1 MPEEIQQK
9 LIEDEMQE
17 AYIDYSMSVIVG
29 RALPDVRDGLK
40 PVHRRI
46 LYAMND
52 LGLLSNKPFKKSA
65 RIVGNT
71 LGLYH
76 PHGDTAV
83 YDALVRLA
91 QDFSLRYPLVDGQGN
106 FGSIDGFSAASM
118 RYTEA
123 RLSKIAEELLVD
135 IDKDTVN
142 FIPNFDNSLK
152 EPVVL
157 PSRIPNLLV
166 NGSSGIAVGMATNIP
181 PHNIR
186 EISNALISLIDNKET
201 TTDELMNYIKGPD
214 FPTGGFILGRAGI
227 KQAYKSGKGKL
238 IVRAKSKIEK
248 NKIIITEIPY
258 MVNKTSLIEDI
269 VSLVK
274 DKRIEGISDI
284 RDESD
289 RRGMSIVIET
299 KNINPE
305 IVLNNLCKYTQLQ
318 TTFGVIMLALHDNQP
333 RVMPIKQMLAY
344 YLDHRKD
351 VVTRRTKFDLDKAEK
366 RAHIL
371 EGLKAALKDI
381 DNVIALIKKSK
392 DVLTA
397 KASLMN
403 NYQLTEIQSNAIL
416 EMRLQRLTSLERNK
430 IDEEYSSL
438 LKLIKE
444 LKDILASEQKILWI
458 IKNELTEIRD
468 KYQDERRTQILDVE
482 YEIETEDLVKEED
495 IVITSTHSGY
505 IKQIPLE
512 TYKQQRRGGKGI
524 IATIPKEED
533 IVEHLFVTN
542 THSYLLFFT
551 NKGKVH
557 WLKAFQIPQASRYS
571 KGKAIVNL
579 LNLEEDEMVNTIL
592 PIYSFEDHHYLLF
605 ATKKGIIKK
614 TSLLEFSNPRRGG
627 IKAVS
632 LKEDELVQVRLTPGN
647 LDFILATKNGLALR
661 FNETDVRSVGRNAS
675 GVRGIRLRKNDC
687 VIGMEVALTSATLLT
702 VTENGY
708 GKRTDVNEYRTI
720 RRGGKGVISIQTK
733 YIYPDSKN
741 GAVIGIKTIKDND
754 EVMLISQKGVIIRI
768 AAKDIGIK
776 GRNTQGV
783 RLMKLADDKVKT
795 LARVIVKD
803 NNH

>member
-142 FIPNFDNSLK
+142 FTPNFDNSLK

>member
-142 FIPNFDNSLK
+142 FTPNFDNSLK

-186 EISNALISLIDNKET
+186 EISNALISIIDNKET

-783 RLMKLADDKVKT
+783 RLMKLVDDKVKT